1 MSRLTQKMKSILLKN
16 CREIVHSA
24 DGKPKVGADL
34 SIVETL
40 NEVRISRTIS
50 CIWIFHLNKIRV
62 QCDIL
67 LENGKIA
74 KIEKSINVELADE
87 IIDCSGKT
95 VIPGF
100 VDAHTHP
107 VFDGDRS
114 NEFGMKLAGASYM
127 EIHAAGGGIHYT
139 VQKTK
144 EASEEL
150 LVEKMLARLDQMIS
164 QGTLTIEAKSGY
176 GLEVIRSL
184 LALF

>member
-1 MSRLTQKMKSILLKN
+1 M
-16 CREIVHSA
+16 
-24 DGKPKVGADL
+24 
-34 SIVETL
+34 
-40 NEVRISRTIS
+40 
-50 CIWIFHLNKIRV
+50 NKIRV

-150 LVEKMLARLDQMIS
+150 LVEKILARLDQMTS

-184 LALF
+184 LALFKRDY

>member
-1 MSRLTQKMKSILLKN
+1 M
-16 CREIVHSA
+16 
-24 DGKPKVGADL
+24 
-34 SIVETL
+34 
-40 NEVRISRTIS
+40 
-50 CIWIFHLNKIRV
+50 
-62 QCDIL
+62 
-67 LENGKIA
+67 
-74 KIEKSINVELADE
+74 ELADE

-144 EASEEL
+144 EASEET

-176 GLEVIRSL
+176 GLEVI
-184 LALF
+184 AC

>member
-1 MSRLTQKMKSILLKN
+1 M
-16 CREIVHSA
+16 
-24 DGKPKVGADL
+24 
-34 SIVETL
+34 
-40 NEVRISRTIS
+40 
-50 CIWIFHLNKIRV
+50 NKIRV

-67 LENGKIA
+67 LENGIIA

-114 NEFGMKLAGASYM
+114 NEFGMKLAGVSYM

-184 LALF
+184 WGSVKESILFFRQGCGTTLGVQPCSISRKLRNK